1 MLFQCLFYELV
12 KQNEFTNKTQ
22 ALIIEEMKKLH
33 VANLFEGQEATRG
46 QNIEKIWREFY
57 RLYKIMH
64 QKSITN
70 EEINQFEVNGSMI
83 FAGTVNSANQQQG
96 MYDYFLEEQQWAAE
110 NQRDL

>member
-1 MLFQCLFYELV
+1 MGHKKKILKDFQ
-12 KQNEFTNKTQ
+12 
-22 ALIIEEMKKLH
+22 

-96 MYDYFLEEQQWAAE
+96 MYLRTEVHHICMYLFNMYLSLCEI
-110 NQRDL
+110 

>member
-1 MLFQCLFYELV
+1 MGPDKKKILKDFQ
-12 KQNEFTNKTQ
+12 
-22 ALIIEEMKKLH
+22 

-83 FAGTVNSANQQQG
+83 FAGTVNSANQQQV
-96 MYDYFLEEQQWAAE
+96 MYDYFLEEQQWTAE
-110 NQRDL
+110 NQRDHDTPIKYTRKSLEIKT